1 MISCPYNGHVCSFSC
16 HWLPWYPSI
25 TALSKEVRSNSALP
39 VALLGAESTRLRAHL
54 PTDSKFGWAIGWHW
68 RKKDCLLHLLWTL
81 VWRCALIK
89 STLADTSTERG
100 KEWDWSWDAQCF
112 QRNFRHLGKLDV
124 KSLSRVMQQLDET
137 VDMDFST
144 KGTASYLCPL
154 LDLILCLMFVCH
166 NHSN

>member
-54 PTDSKFGWAIGWHW
+54 ATDSKFGWAIGWHW

-112 QRNFRHLGKLDV
+112 QQNFRHLGKCKKPFQGYAAAGWDCGCGLQYQ
-124 KSLSRVMQQLDET
+124 KGQLVT
-137 VDMDFST
+137 Y
-144 KGTASYLCPL
+144 APCW
-154 LDLILCLMFVCH
+154 I
-166 NHSN
+166 